1 MIFIYRCTQVIVN
14 QHDYNLE
21 KLRIEIELLVNNQ
34 DELIQI
40 NWDSVESLLKAKNGL
55 ATKVTV
61 SK

>member
-1 MIFIYRCTQVIVN
+1 VHPSYSN

-40 NWDSVESLLKAKNGL
+40 NWDSVESLLKAQNGL